1 MNYETN
7 TFGMDVL
14 FSITGSGEVYQQKS
28 PHQENPINKNFVQ
41 IMAKREEEAAYF
53 LSEYYSS
60 RDNFT
65 PMEEMKDFEVKIEI
79 KNESDALKMEEFEL

>member
-28 PHQENPINKNFVQ
+28 PNQENPMNKSFVQ
-41 IMAKREEEAAYF
+41 IMAKREEEVAYF
-53 LSEYYSS
+53 LSEYYSNP
-60 RDNFT
+60 DNFI
-65 PMEEMKDFEVKIEI
+65 PMEQMEDYEVKIKI
-79 KNESDALKMEEFEL
+79 KNESDALKMEEF